1 MIDNIFLSSS
11 YGAFFRIDNMLALI
25 INKFK
30 NTEITP
36 NIFSYHKRMKSIAEE
51 IWKIHTTGLTLVDS
65 RWVELRGCRFSSLCI
80 YFYIF
85 YNEDMIAYW

>member
-51 IWKIHTTGLTLVDS
+51 IWKIHKFVEMKQQTLIQLVGQRNHQEIS
-65 RWVELRGCRFSSLCI
+65 
-80 YFYIF
+80 
-85 YNEDMIAYW
+85 